1 MFPIKPKLS
10 SFKLRWLV
18 KPSLEYNSILTLL
31 SSCDGNA
38 KWLQRL
44 GDLFPGSASF
54 KLVSFLAD
62 RVSELLLK
70 SAKEETSDKRDKL
83 SIIMSCLK
91 PGEFF
96 QSAFL
101 KSS

>member
-1 MFPIKPKLS
+1 
-10 SFKLRWLV
+10 V

-38 KWLQRL
+38 KWLQRI